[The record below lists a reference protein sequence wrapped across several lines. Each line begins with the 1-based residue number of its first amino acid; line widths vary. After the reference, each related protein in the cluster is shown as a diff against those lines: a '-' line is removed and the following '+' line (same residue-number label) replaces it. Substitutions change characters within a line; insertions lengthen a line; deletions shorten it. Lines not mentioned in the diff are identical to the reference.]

1 MSRITYLLR
10 DAFQNMRRN
19 VLVVAGAILA
29 IFISLALAFSAL
41 MLNEIVRVNTL
52 LWQEGEHVVVFLK
65 DIEDGISNAD
75 HQALQNQILDWQEV
89 ESVRYVDKAEAWE
102 EFQTIFADSP
112 SLLDISDQSIVPASL
127 RIKLSEIERYRDI
140 EFRLDGQP
148 AVRKIVSPG
157 EVIERLSDL
166 NSVLNRLAVGLAV
179 VQGGAAVVLI
189 ANTIRLAIYA
199 RREEVAVMRLVGA
212 SNWFIRIPFLLVG
225 MLEGLVGAGLAVL
238 AVWVGQQALGGI
250 DINIVQLNLPEG
262 FFLRWAVAFMLFG
275 SIAGL
280 VGSALG
286 LRRYLRV

>member
-1 MSRITYLLR
+1 
-10 DAFQNMRRN
+10 
-19 VLVVAGAILA
+19 
-29 IFISLALAFSAL
+29 
-41 MLNEIVRVNTL
+41 ML
-52 LWQEGEHVVVFLK
+52 
-65 DIEDGISNAD
+65 
-75 HQALQNQILDWQEV
+75 
-89 ESVRYVDKAEAWE
+89 
-102 EFQTIFADSP
+102 
-112 SLLDISDQSIVPASL
+112 
-127 RIKLSEIERYRDI
+127 
-140 EFRLDGQP
+140 FR
-148 AVRKIVSPG
+148 S
-157 EVIERLSDL
+157 ERLSDL

-212 SNWFIRIPFLLVG
+212 SNWFIRIPFLLEG

>member
-1 MSRITYLLR
+1 MSRIAYLLR

-19 VLVVAGAILA
+19 ILVVAGAILA
-29 IFISLALAFSAL
+29 IFISLALAFGAL

-75 HQALQNQILDWQEV
+75 HQALQGQILSWEEV

-166 NSVLNRLAVGLAV
+166 NAVLNRLAVGLAV
-179 VQGGAAVVLI
+179 VQGSAAVVLI

-212 SNWFIRIPFLLVG
+212 SNWFIRVPFLLEG

-238 AVWVGQQALGGI
+238 SVWIGQQALSGI

-275 SIAGL
+275 SLAGL

>member
-1 MSRITYLLR
+1 MSRLSYLFR

-19 VLVVAGAILA
+19 VLVVAGAVLA
-29 IFISLALAFSAL
+29 IFISLALAFGAL
-41 MLNEIVRVNTL
+41 ILNEIVRVNTL

-65 DIEDGISNAD
+65 DIEDGISDAD
-75 HQALQNQILDWQEV
+75 HRSLMEEIQGWEEV
-89 ESVRYVDKAEAWE
+89 SSVRYVDKAEAWD

-127 RIKLSEIERYRDI
+127 RIRLSEIERYRDI
-140 EFRLDGQP
+140 EFRLDGQA

-179 VQGGAAVVLI
+179 VQGSAAVVLI

-212 SNWFIRIPFLLVG
+212 SNWFIRVPFLLEG
-225 MLEGLVGAGLAVL
+225 MIEGLLGSGLAVL
-238 AVWVGQQALGGI
+238 AVYIGQQAMSGI
-250 DINIVQLNLPEG
+250 DINIVQLNLPAG
-262 FFLRWAVAFMLFG
+262 FFTRWAVLFMLFG
-275 SIAGL
+275 AGAGL
-280 VGSALG
+280 GGSALG
-286 LRRYLRV
+286 LRRYLRT

>member
-29 IFISLALAFSAL
+29 IFISLALAFGAL

-212 SNWFIRIPFLLVG
+212 SNWFIRIPFLLEG

>member
-19 VLVVAGAILA
+19 ILVVAGAILA
-29 IFISLALAFSAL
+29 IFISLALAFGAL

-65 DIEDGISNAD
+65 DIDDGISNAD
-75 HQALQNQILDWQEV
+75 HQALQNQILSWQEV

-127 RIKLSEIERYRDI
+127 RIKLNEIDRYRDI
-140 EFRLDGQP
+140 KFRLDGQP

-166 NSVLNRLAVGLAV
+166 NAVLNRLAVGLAV
-179 VQGGAAVVLI
+179 VQGSAAVVLI

-212 SNWFIRIPFLLVG
+212 SNWFIRVPFLLEG

-238 AVWVGQQALGGI
+238 SVWVGQQALGGI

-275 SIAGL
+275 SLAGL

>member
-1 MSRITYLLR
+1 MSRIGYLLR

-19 VLVVAGAILA
+19 LLVVAGAVLA
-29 IFISLALAFSAL
+29 IFISLALAFGAL
-41 MLNEIVRVNTL
+41 VLNEVVRVNTL

-65 DIEDGISNAD
+65 DIQDGVSDAD
-75 HQALQNQILDWQEV
+75 HRALMDEIEGWDEV
-89 ESVRYVDKAEAWE
+89 SSVRYVDKAEAWK
-102 EFQTIFADSP
+102 EFQVIFADSP

-127 RIKLSEIERYRDI
+127 RIRLSEIERYRDI

-179 VQGGAAVVLI
+179 VQGSAAVVLI

-212 SNWFIRIPFLLVG
+212 SNWFIRVPFLMEG
-225 MLEGLVGAGLAVL
+225 MIEGLVGASLAVL
-238 AVWVGQQALGGI
+238 AVYVGQRTMAGI
-250 DINIVQLNLPEG
+250 DINIVQLTLPEG
-262 FFLRWAVAFMLFG
+262 FFLRWSALFILFG
-275 SIAGL
+275 AGAGL
-280 VGSALG
+280 VGSAMG

>member
-29 IFISLALAFSAL
+29 IFISLALAFGAL

-75 HQALQNQILDWQEV
+75 HQGLQDEILSWQEV

-102 EFQTIFADSP
+102 EFQMIFADSP

-212 SNWFIRIPFLLVG
+212 SNWFIRIPFLLEG

-238 AVWVGQQALGGI
+238 AVWIGQQALGGI
-250 DINIVQLNLPEG
+250 DINIVQLTLPEG

>member
-1 MSRITYLLR
+1 MSRVAYLLR

-19 VLVVAGAILA
+19 VLVVAGAVLA
-29 IFISLALAFSAL
+29 IFISLALAFGAL
-41 MLNEIVRVNTL
+41 VLNEVVRVNTL

-65 DIEDGISNAD
+65 DIEDGISDAD
-75 HQALQNQILDWQEV
+75 HRSLMGEIQGWSEV
-89 ESVRYVDKAEAWE
+89 SSVRYVDKAEAWE
-102 EFQTIFADSP
+102 EFQIIFADSP

-127 RIKLSEIERYRDI
+127 RIRLSEIERYRDI

-179 VQGGAAVVLI
+179 VQGSAAVVLI

-199 RREEVAVMRLVGA
+199 RREEVSVMRLVGA
-212 SNWFIRIPFLLVG
+212 SNWFIRVPFLLEG
-225 MLEGLVGAGLAVL
+225 MIEGLVGASLAVL
-238 AVWVGQQALGGI
+238 AVYVGQRSMAGI
-250 DINIVQLNLPEG
+250 DINIVQLNLPSG
-262 FFLRWAVAFMLFG
+262 FFLRWAVLFILFG
-275 SIAGL
+275 AGAGL

>member
-1 MSRITYLLR
+1 MSRIGYLLR

-29 IFISLALAFSAL
+29 IFISLALAFGAL
-41 MLNEIVRVNTL
+41 VLNEVVRVNTL

-65 DIEDGISNAD
+65 DIDDGISDAD
-75 HQALQNQILDWQEV
+75 HRSLMGEIQGWEEV
-89 ESVRYVDKAEAWE
+89 SSVRYVDKAEAWE

-127 RIKLSEIERYRDI
+127 RIRLSEIERYRDI

-179 VQGGAAVVLI
+179 VQGSAAVVLI

-212 SNWFIRIPFLLVG
+212 SNWFIRIPFLLEG
-225 MLEGLVGAGLAVL
+225 MIEGLVGAVLAVL
-238 AVWVGQQALGGI
+238 AVYVGQRSMSSI

-262 FFLRWAVAFMLFG
+262 FFLRWSVVFVLFG
-275 SIAGL
+275 AGAGL
-280 VGSALG
+280 MGSALG
-286 LRRYLRV
+286 LRRYLRA

>member
-1 MSRITYLLR
+1 MSRIAYLLR

-19 VLVVAGAILA
+19 ILVVAGAILA
-29 IFISLALAFSAL
+29 IFISLALAFGAL

-75 HQALQNQILDWQEV
+75 HQALQGQILSWEEV

-166 NSVLNRLAVGLAV
+166 NAVLNRLAVGLAV
-179 VQGGAAVVLI
+179 VQGSAAVVLI

-212 SNWFIRIPFLLVG
+212 SNWFIRVPFLLEG

-238 AVWVGQQALGGI
+238 SVWIGQQALSGI

-275 SIAGL
+275 SLAGL
-280 VGSALG
+280 IGSALG

>member
-212 SNWFIRIPFLLVG
+212 SNWFIRIPFLLEG